1 MPKIKFG
8 KYEPRRE
15 VITIDKERGN
25 SMYHIYEFPNGYGA
39 SVVQNKCSKGNEDGL
54 YQLAVMKNGVFC
66 CGTPITNDVIGYL
79 TADEVTEYLQQIEKL
94 PDLQKEK
101 FTWNKSEW
109 A

>member
-1 MPKIKFG
+1 MSIIKFG
-8 KYEPRRE
+8 KYEPCRE
-15 VITIDKERGN
+15 VITIDKEHGN

-66 CGTPITNDVIGYL
+66 YSTPITNDFIGYL
-79 TADEVTEYLQQIEKL
+79 TADEVAEYLRKIEKL

-101 FTWNKSEW
+101 ITWNESE
-109 A
+109 